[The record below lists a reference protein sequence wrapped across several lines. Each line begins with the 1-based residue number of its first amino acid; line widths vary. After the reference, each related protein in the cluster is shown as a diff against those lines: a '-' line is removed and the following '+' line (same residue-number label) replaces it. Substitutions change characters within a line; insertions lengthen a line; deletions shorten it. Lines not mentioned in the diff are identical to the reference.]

1 MPEPSA
7 DSRTG
12 FFSVIRLFKAA
23 LYTTRGLRHALTN
36 DTSFRQEVVLVLI
49 LTPISIWLGDNGIE
63 RAMLILPL
71 LLVLAVE
78 LLNSAVETIVD
89 RVGTEYNELSGRAK
103 DLSSAAVFV
112 ALINVPVVWGLVL
125 LGLAGWKA
133 VGPTRG

>member
-23 LYTTRGLRHALTN
+23 LYTIRGLRHALTN
-36 DTSFRQEVVLVLI
+36 DTSFQQEVVLVLI
-49 LTPISIWLGDNGIE
+49 LTPISIWLGGNGIE

-112 ALINVPVVWGLVL
+112 TLINVPVVWGLVL
-125 LGLAGWKA
+125 LG
-133 VGPTRG
+133 